1 MMLLIALA
9 SAGLGVALGAALRG
23 IQRVTA
29 LGILLSLYLFF
40 LSGGIAVAAFL
51 PAWVQAIAHVI
62 PTYYGVH
69 ALQMAIFYHSSDQ
82 LGRDVA
88 VMGGTAAATLA
99 LGVVMLRRRTL
110 A

>member
-1 MMLLIALA
+1 MPC
-9 SAGLGVALGAALRG
+9 SGYCAA
-23 IQRVTA
+23 
-29 LGILLSLYLFF
+29 
-40 LSGGIAVAAFL
+40 
-51 PAWVQAIAHVI
+51 AWSAIAHVI

-110 A
+110 GGRR